1 MKTIKHII
9 FALILA
15 IVQYLLVSCEK
26 LIEVDLPENQIG
38 SEQVFEDVGTA
49 NSALAGLYAGLWD
62 NSPLAGD
69 QSGSLLSIYTDEMDF
84 FALNSNPG
92 MAEIFQNQQIDSNN
106 SIANYWANA
115 YQKIYQANAIIEG
128 SEKSTSLPSTEKN
141 RIKGEALLVRSVLYY
156 YLNQLFGDIP
166 YVISTD
172 YQINKNITKTNAS
185 EMLAKLE
192 NDLTNSASLLTDQ
205 YRSSERVIP
214 NRKVAQLVLA
224 KILVLEK
231 KYTDAEILLKQIN
244 SSSLYQF
251 QPDIL
256 KVFKKNNNGILWQLK
271 PLNQG
276 QATKESVLYFFSN
289 TAPPSYALS
298 NSLIN
303 SFAQNDLRKQKWIAE
318 VSIGGQTWYRA
329 EKYKNK
335 TDNVDEYSVV
345 FRLEEAY
352 LLLAEVLTRQGKIDE
367 ALPFANATRL
377 RAGLSPIAQPINQQN
392 FLNEILF
399 ENNREFFTEMGHRFF
414 DLKKAEKFDLL
425 LPSKPNWKNFHQKW
439 PLPQKELLLNPNL
452 KPQNSGY

>member
-9 FALILA
+9 IILILA

-38 SEQVFEDVGTA
+38 SQQVFEDVGTA

-92 MAEIFQNQQIDSNN
+92 MAEIFQNQQIDSNS
-106 SIANYWANA
+106 SIANYWTNA

-128 SEKSTSLPSTEKN
+128 SEKSSSLPTMEKN
-141 RIKGEALLVRSVLYY
+141 RIKGEALLVRSVLYF

-172 YQINKNITKTNAS
+172 YQINKNISKTNGL
-185 EMLAKLE
+185 EMLNKLE
-192 NDLTNSASLLTDQ
+192 NDLTTTVSLLTDQ
-205 YRSSERVIP
+205 YRSPERIIP

-231 KYTDAEILLKQIN
+231 KYADAEILLKQIN

-251 QPDIL
+251 QPDIS
-256 KVFKKNNNGILWQLK
+256 KVFKKNNSGVLWQLK

-298 NSLIN
+298 SSLIN
-303 SFAQNDLRKQKWIAE
+303 SFLPTDLRRQQWIAS
-318 VSIGGQTWYRA
+318 VSASGQTWYRV

-335 TDNVDEYSVV
+335 TDNPDEYSVV
-345 FRLEEAY
+345 FRLEEVL
-352 LLLAEVLTRQGKIDE
+352 LLLAETLASQGKIDE
-367 ALPFANATRL
+367 ALPYLNATRL
-377 RAGLSPIAQPINQQN
+377 RAALSPISQPINQQN
-392 FLNEILF
+392 ILNEILM
-399 ENNREFFTEMGHRFF
+399 ENKREFFTEMGHRFF
-414 DLKKAEKFDLL
+414 DLKKAQKLDTLV
-425 LPSKPNWKNFHQKW
+425 PTKPNWKNFHQKW
-439 PLPQKELLLNPNL
+439 PLPQKELLLNSNL

>member
-15 IVQYLLVSCEK
+15 IIQYLLVSCEK

-128 SEKSTSLPSTEKN
+128 SEKSSSLPATDKN
-141 RIKGEALLVRSVLYY
+141 RIIGEALLVRSVLYY

-172 YQINKNITKTNAS
+172 YQINKNISKTNAS
-185 EMLAKLE
+185 ELLTKLE
-192 NDLTNSASLLTDQ
+192 NDVRNVLSLLTDQ

-256 KVFKKNNNGILWQLK
+256 KVFKKDNNGILWQLK

-298 NSLIN
+298 STLIN
-303 SFAQNDLRKQKWIAE
+303 SFAQNDFRKQQWIAQ
-318 VSIGGQTWYRA
+318 VSVGGQTWYRA

-352 LLLAEVLTRQGKIDE
+352 LLLAEVLARQGKIDE
-367 ALPFANATRL
+367 ALPFLNATRL
-377 RAGLSPIAQPINQQN
+377 RAGLNPITQPITQQN
-392 FLNEILF
+392 FLNEILM

-414 DLKKAEKFDLL
+414 DLKKAEKLDLL
-425 LPSKPNWKNFHQKW
+425 ISSKPNWKNFHQKW
-439 PLPQKELLLNPNL
+439 PLPQKELLLNSNL

>member
-1 MKTIKHII
+1 MKTIKQII

-38 SEQVFEDVGTA
+38 SQQVFEDVGTA

-92 MAEIFQNQQIDSNN
+92 IAEIFQNQQIDSNS

-128 SEKSTSLPSTEKN
+128 SEKSSSLPTTEKK
-141 RIKGEALLVRSVLYY
+141 RIKGEALLVRSILYY
-156 YLNQLFGDIP
+156 FLNQLFGDIP
-166 YVISTD
+166 YVTSTD
-172 YQINKNITKTNAS
+172 YQINKNITKTNES
-185 EMLAKLE
+185 EILIRLE
-192 NDLTNSASLLTDQ
+192 NDLQNAISLLSDQ
-205 YRSSERVIP
+205 YRSPERTIP

-231 KYTDAEILLKQIN
+231 KYADSEILLKQII

-289 TAPPSYALS
+289 AAPLSYALS
-298 NSLIN
+298 NPLIN
-303 SFAQNDLRKQKWIAE
+303 SFAQNDLRKEKWMASVI
-318 VSIGGQTWYRA
+318 VGTQTWYRA

-335 TDNVDEYSVV
+335 TDNLDEYSVI
-345 FRLEEAY
+345 FRLEEVY
-352 LLLAEVLTRQGKIDE
+352 LLLAETLASQGKIDE
-367 ALPFANATRL
+367 ALPYLNATRL
-377 RAGLSPIAQPINQQN
+377 RATLSPISQPINQQN
-392 FLNEILF
+392 ILNEILM
-399 ENNREFFTEMGHRFF
+399 ENKREFFTEMGHRFF
-414 DLKKAEKFDLL
+414 DLKKAQKLDLL
-425 LPSKPNWKNFHQKW
+425 VSTKPNWKNFHQKW
-439 PLPQKELLLNPNL
+439 PLPQKELLLNSNL